1 MLLARAPMLR
11 QWYGLH
17 LGSFGTAKAQLFEEI
32 VWPPF
37 WARLWLIVLI
47 FVSCALRELVRVV
60 GRERVRHLVFGHPDA
75 ALTHGAGS

>member
-1 MLLARAPMLR
+1 MLLARALMLR

-17 LGSFGTAKAQLFEEI
+17 LGSFGTANAQLLEEI
-32 VWPPF
+32 VWPHF
-37 WARLWLIVLI
+37 WAIQLWLI

-60 GRERVRHLVFGHPDA
+60 GRERVWPIVFGHPDA